1 VLGAGGAARAAVWS
15 LQRQGLGVAV
25 SARRPEAA
33 AMLAAEFG
41 VEATRWPPSQAW
53 TLIVNATPVGTWPD
67 VEALPIP
74 LTSLRAPFVYD
85 LVYNPVRT
93 ALLTAASAAGAE
105 TIGGLSMLV
114 HQARRQ
120 AEWWTGLEL
129 PHDVFESAARECV
142 VTGPDDR
149 LGGARPH
156 PGISA

>member
-1 VLGAGGAARAAVWS
+1 
-15 LQRQGLGVAV
+15 
-25 SARRPEAA
+25 
-33 AMLAAEFG
+33 
-41 VEATRWPPSQAW
+41 
-53 TLIVNATPVGTWPD
+53 